1 MRRRALLL
9 GDFRTQYKYGF
20 YFLYLFLTVLYAALL
35 FALPASVREKAGILL
50 VFTDPAALGLYFM
63 GAIVLLEKGEHVP
76 ESLAVSPV
84 RPAEY
89 AFSKL
94 GSLAAISALSGAAV
108 GAFAGIPSGAAFLY
122 AVFLSSCLF
131 SSVGLLCAVPAKTLN
146 QFILLTI
153 PAELLINLPAII
165 YLFGYER
172 SWLLFHPGVCVIEL
186 CKAGPHAPAAAAM
199 LLLWTALSAGLAVR
213 SARTLF
219 RRAGGAA

>member
-20 YFLYLFLTVLYAALL
+20 YFLYLFLTALYAALL
-35 FALPASVREKAGILL
+35 SALPASAREKIGILL

-94 GSLAAISALSGAAV
+94 CSLAVISTLSGAV
-108 GAFAGIPSGAAFLY
+108 IGAFAGVPTGPAFPY

-131 SSVGLLCAVPAKTLN
+131 SSAGLLCAVPARTLN

-153 PAELLINLPAII
+153 PAELLISLPAVA
-165 YLFGYER
+165 YLFGYGKG
-172 SWLLFHPGVCVIEL
+172 WLLLHPGVCVIEL
-186 CKAGPHAPAAAAM
+186 CQSGPHAPAAAAV
-199 LLLWTALSAGLAVR
+199 LLLWTALSAGLAGR